1 MAPAKKMEIT
11 ITGRDMENSSS
22 LYVASGDVKLCS
34 HLGNSVAA
42 PEPGER
48 LPRDPAT
55 MLKAFKALR
64 VNGHSS
70 KYVQQLRGGNNPKHP
85 PPGDWVLKKQSV
97 QTEIFSAI
105 KMQH

>member
-22 LYVASGDVKLCS
+22 LYVAGGDVKLCS

-55 MLKAFKALR
+55 VLKVFKALH

-70 KYVQQLRGGNNPKHP
+70 SIYNSSEVETTQNTHHQVTGYSKGSLFKQKYFQP
-85 PPGDWVLKKQSV
+85 
-97 QTEIFSAI
+97 
-105 KMQH
+105 